1 MFKIKLYNLATE
13 LKFTSFQCLACEI
26 SCVSLFV
33 YIFHD
38 KVLSTVY
45 FTVDS
50 YYSRFIQ
57 SLWQCVPCIGH
68 VQSWGSELDENNGLV
83 TDFLESLD
91 KFTGSLAGVNGNMT
105 GQVELKESEHDATL
119 KQLKTLSDYKAA
131 GTVLFRRLYII
142 VVLGLFFILF
152 YKII

>member
-1 MFKIKLYNLATE
+1 
-13 LKFTSFQCLACEI
+13 
-26 SCVSLFV
+26 
-33 YIFHD
+33 
-38 KVLSTVY
+38 
-45 FTVDS
+45 
-50 YYSRFIQ
+50 
-57 SLWQCVPCIGH
+57 
-68 VQSWGSELDENNGLV
+68 
-83 TDFLESLD
+83 
-91 KFTGSLAGVNGNMT
+91 MT